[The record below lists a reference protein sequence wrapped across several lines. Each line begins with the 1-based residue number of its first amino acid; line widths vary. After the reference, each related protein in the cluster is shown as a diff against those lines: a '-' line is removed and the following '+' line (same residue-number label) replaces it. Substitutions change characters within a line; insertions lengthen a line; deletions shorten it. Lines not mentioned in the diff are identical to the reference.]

1 MVLEPVVSVRFL
13 RVAKPDSMRRI
24 PDDAERH

>member
-13 RVAKPDSMRRI
+13 SGAKPDSMRPF